1 MSEKLP
7 NLLTDEWIEDAIA
20 RADKLYPRGKRA
32 LARLIARS
40 SRHAIGYLEQCPALI
55 VFASWGYDAKG
66 QKHRV
71 MIANRVSI
79 ACKSGPK
86 LRALIEEFGGC
97 YPARKL
103 RGSVIF
109 SRHFKT
115 IMDLRKL
122 PPSVVAQA
130 IPEKHGQQALWLDA
144 IRELSIYRLP
154 ENRRDEIWEWAF
166 KALSA
171 AIVGVRVEGAAR
183 PEVHVSTIFDYF
195 VRGNHPIVPAW
206 TWQNALDASARWHAE
221 LARRTNEEKFLKQH
235 GIAFDEKVDYG
246 RLPERVEIMCYEF
259 LALRSAEELYE
270 EGRAMKHCVGSYAP
284 DVIRGTSRIYSIR
297 QHGCRIATM
306 EIVPTR
312 IKVTVPID
320 LERVPGDFEKVGK
333 RTRETVPLHKLI
345 QIKSVCNS
353 PPPQS
358 AAAAVE
364 LFLDRI
370 NFRYGERDP
379 NAIMTPHRPL
389 RRMGNV

>member
-1 MSEKLP
+1 MNEKLP

-40 SRHAIGYLEQCPALI
+40 SRHAIDYLEQCPALI
-55 VFASWGYDAKG
+55 VFASWGYSATE
-66 QKHRV
+66 QKHRF
-71 MIANRVSI
+71 MIANRVAI

-86 LRALIEEFGGC
+86 LRALIEEFGGS

-103 RGSVIF
+103 RGSVMF

-122 PPSVVAQA
+122 PPSIVAQA

-144 IRELSIYRLP
+144 IGGLSTYIGRLP
-154 ENRRDEIWEWAF
+154 VSRRAEVWEWSF

-195 VRGNHPIVPAW
+195 VRGQHPVVPAW
-206 TWQNALDASARWHAE
+206 TWQNAIDASARWHAE
-221 LARRTNEEKFLKQH
+221 LAHRTNAEKFLKEH

-246 RLPERVEIMCYEF
+246 RLPERVEIKGYEF
-259 LALRSAEELYE
+259 LALRSGAELYE

-312 IKVTVPID
+312 
-320 LERVPGDFEKVGK
+320 LRVPVPQDFDEMLSTKPTDQVK
-333 RTRETVPLHKLI
+333 TAHLYKLV

-353 PPPQS
+353 PPPKS
-358 AAAAVE
+358 AAEAVE
-364 LFLDRI
+364 LFLDEI
-370 NFRYGERDP
+370 NFRYGKRDP
-379 NAIMTPHRPL
+379 NSIMTPRRPL